1 MTDVPF
7 AGVDGNANADRSGLS
22 NRTDEVNNVRFWHKA
37 DIAPRSIN
45 VRYWG

>member
-22 NRTDEVNNVRFWHKA
+22 KRTDEVNNVRFWHKA
-37 DIAPRSIN
+37 DISQLTSN
-45 VRYWG
+45 VRFWG

>member
-7 AGVDGNANADRSGLS
+7 AGVDGNANADRSRLS

-37 DIAPRSIN
+37 DIAIPLRN
-45 VRYWG
+45 VRFQG

>member
-7 AGVDGNANADRSGLS
+7 AGVDGNSNADRSRLS

-45 VRYWG
+45 VRYWR

>member
-7 AGVDGNANADRSGLS
+7 AGVDGNSNADRSRLS

-37 DIAPRSIN
+37 DIPAAVN
-45 VRYWG
+45 EVRFWG